1 MNAANNEIR
10 NIIAKDLQVSVLDA
24 QGIIQE
30 TTRRVDFI
38 KERVRASGTKALV
51 LGISGGVDSLTAGIL
66 CQVAARQ
73 LREEGYDAKFI
84 AVRLPYRTQR
94 DEADA
99 QLSLEVIDPDE
110 IQSINIGGGVDGLC
124 DELSAPK
131 ATAAQHDFVK
141 GNIKARIRMVAQYA
155 IANYENGLV
164 VGSDHSSESV
174 SGYFTK
180 HGDGACDLAP
190 LFGLVK
196 SQVRAI
202 ASSMGAPDNLVY
214 KTPTADLEDLDP
226 GKPDEV
232 AYGYTYEDIDNFLLG
247 KDVSDEVAE
256 IIIATYN
263 RTAHKRVM
271 PYVPGPRA

>member
-24 QGIIQE
+24 LGIVQE
-30 TTRRVDFI
+30 TSRRVDFI

-51 LGISGGVDSLTAGIL
+51 LGISGGVDSLTAGLL
-66 CQVAARQ
+66 CQIAARQ
-73 LREEGYDAKFI
+73 LREEGYEAKFI

-99 QLSLEVIDPDE
+99 QLSLDVIAPDE

-124 DELSAPK
+124 NELFAPK

-141 GNIKARIRMVAQYA
+141 GNIKARVRMVAQYA
-155 IANYENGLV
+155 IANLENGLV
-164 VGSDHSSESV
+164 VGTDHACESV
-174 SGYFTK
+174 MGFFSKY
-180 HGDGACDLAP
+180 GDGAADIMP
-190 LFGLVK
+190 LSGLVK
-196 SQVRAI
+196 GQVREI
-202 ASSMGAPDNLVY
+202 AALLGAPENLVY
-214 KTPTADLEDLDP
+214 KTPTADLEELDP

-232 AYGYTYEDIDNFLLG
+232 AYGCTYEDIDNFLLG

-256 IIIATYN
+256 ILIAAYN